1 MANEH
6 FIKPHLTYEEA
17 GEHGKHH
24 VSLASIRRR
33 EQEIDNMM
41 YEWRTEQVI
50 AADKRY
56 GVVEGDQLMPFDY
69 ERLEEVRQEL
79 RGMCE

>member
-6 FIKPHLTYEEA
+6 FIRPHLSYAEA
-17 GEHGKHH
+17 GEHSH

-41 YEWRTEQVI
+41 HEWRTEQVE

-56 GVVEGDQLMPFDY
+56 GVVIGDQLSPFDL
-69 ERLEEVRQEL
+69 ERQQEIRDEL
-79 RGMCE
+79 RSLCE